1 MNLEDVTLTP
11 GDYEQLLGFIQD
23 RKLAYLTYLCSR
35 ARKAVFVWTPSH
47 DRDDLSMSFGAPSA
61 FKNSL
66 AWPVSFDNLVK
77 PSRGL
82 IELCLR
88 ECGFED
94 LHHVQPIRTRFDEI
108 SFWDH
113 HTGIL
118 AKRTRVAATAYTG
131 GALRRPLPWGIPDTI
146 ALDGETLPPQ
156 LVATVKQQ
164 NIVRF
169 KGVFYT
175 VPHRLGELD
184 VAEAVKEGVAEV
196 VPWPNLAAAREAA
209 EQSEESRPGG

>member
-1 MNLEDVTLTP
+1 M
-11 GDYEQLLGFIQD
+11 
-23 RKLAYLTYLCSR
+23 SR

-47 DRDDLSMSFGAPSA
+47 DRDDLSLSFGSPSA
-61 FKNSL
+61 FKNSF
-66 AWPVSFDNLVK
+66 AWPVGFDNLVK

-94 LHHVQPIRTRFDEI
+94 FQYVEPIRTRFDEI

-118 AKRTRVAATAYTG
+118 AKRTRSAATAYTG
-131 GALRRPLPWGIPDTI
+131 GSLRRPLPWGIPDTI
-146 ALDGETLPPQ
+146 ELDGEVLPPQ
-156 LVATVKQQ
+156 LIATIKQQ
-164 NIVRF
+164 NIVHF

-175 VPHRLGELD
+175 VPHSLGELD
-184 VAEAVKEGVAEV
+184 VAEAVKAGVEEV
-196 VPWPNLAAAREAA
+196 VAWPNLAAARAAA
-209 EQSEESRPGG
+209 ERSQENRR